1 MTDSGREPGSFRD
14 PATRVFYADGR
25 VFRGLDATAADDWVA
40 LSATTFF
47 PTLLAEGKAVGTRSV
62 ELTEVPGGP
71 PDEFAAV
78 LEHDRIPFVSYPYE
92 WSFEMLRDAALL
104 HLEIL
109 VAALGE
115 DVTMKDGYAF
125 NVQWEGRQPVFI
137 DIGSFEALRGGGPW
151 IGYRQFCQTFLYPL
165 MLEAHLGI
173 PFQRYLLGHL
183 DGLEPTEMRRMFSGR
198 KRFKKGVFR
207 HVFLHSVAESRVTQG
222 GTALK
227 DEMGKAGFGKELTL
241 ATVKKLHKL
250 IGKLRSKRS
259 ESGWKQYRETCS
271 YSDAD
276 RVAKEQFIRTAVE
289 GTQPKLSWDL
299 GCNDGVYAR
308 MLAERGGT
316 VVAVDSDDVTV
327 DALYRSLRA
336 EGPDNVLPL
345 VMDLVDP
352 SPARGWRNEERRAF
366 TGRGQPD
373 LVLALALVHHLAIA
387 ANVPLAE
394 VVSWFRSLDAT
405 LIVEFVA
412 PHDPMAAQL
421 LGNKP
426 VGMFDDYRADVFEG
440 LLEAQFTV
448 TRREDLPGGS
458 RTLYL
463 AVPRS

>member
-1 MTDSGREPGSFRD
+1 M
-14 PATRVFYADGR
+14 
-25 VFRGLDATAADDWVA
+25 
-40 LSATTFF
+40 
-47 PTLLAEGKAVGTRSV
+47 
-62 ELTEVPGGP
+62 
-71 PDEFAAV
+71 
-78 LEHDRIPFVSYPYE
+78 LEHERIPFVSYPYE

-109 VAALGE
+109 LAALGE

-125 NVQWEGRQPVFI
+125 NVQWRGRRPVFI
-137 DIGSFEALRGGGPW
+137 DIGSFELLRVDGPW

-165 MLEAHLGI
+165 MLEAHLGV

-183 DGLEPTEMRRMFSGR
+183 DGLEPTEMRRILSGR

-207 HVFLHSVAESRVTQG
+207 HVYLHSVAESRVTKG

-227 DEMGKAGFGKELTL
+227 DEMGKAGFGKELTV

-250 IGKLRSKRS
+250 VGTLRSKRS
-259 ESGWKQYRETCS
+259 ESGWKRYRETCS

-276 RVAKEQFIRTAVE
+276 RAAKDAFVAAAVE
-289 GTQPKLSWDL
+289 GASPALSWDL
-299 GCNDGVYAR
+299 GCNDGAYSR
-308 MLAERGGT
+308 MIAKTGGT

-327 DALYRSLRA
+327 DALYQSLRA
-336 EGPDNVLPL
+336 DGPDNILPL

-366 TGRGQPD
+366 TDRARPD

-394 VVSWFRSLDAT
+394 VVSWFRSLGAT
-405 LIVEFVA
+405 LVVEFVE

-426 VGMFDDYRADVFEG
+426 AGLFAGYRIDVFEK
-440 LLEAQFTV
+440 LLEEQFTI
-448 TRREDLPGGS
+448 TRREALPGGS
-458 RTLYL
+458 RTLYV
-463 AVPRS
+463 AVPRA